1 MKKSV
6 MSLGAAGLLLA
17 TGSIGMV
24 ANAKEGSFTIK
35 EDDAIETIG
44 TEYKS
49 SIQEIK
55 EENKLSA
62 DRNIKAKVLYAKEL
76 KETKKEDD
84 KDKEDTV
91 ANASAAVEVV
101 EEVEE
106 IEEVV
111 EVIEEDVV
119 EEVEAYDEPVEEVV
133 EVDAYEENTQEEPQA
148 SAPANDGLNWGG
160 LAACES
166 GGNASAVDPS
176 GTYHGLYQ
184 FDAGTWQSVGGSGV
198 ASQASAEE
206 QTMRAQMLYEQRG
219 SAPWPVCG
227 ANL

>member
-1 MKKSV
+1 

-35 EDDAIETIG
+35 EDDAIATIG

-49 SIQEIK
+49 SIQELK

-62 DRNIKAKVLYAKEL
+62 DRDIKAKELSAKDL
-76 KETKKEDD
+76 KAKKKEDN
-84 KDKEDTV
+84 KDKENTV
-91 ANASAAVEVV
+91 ANASAPV

-106 IEEVV
+106 V
-111 EVIEEDVV
+111 EEDVV

-133 EVDAYEENTQEEPQA
+133 EVEAYEENTQEEPQA